1 MFIFSTI
8 CLLSVILAFLIYI
21 HNKEKEHISD
31 EMTKYLERKEY
42 DKGPFKDR
50 VIDTLKKIGLS
61 LLIIVILMVGYL
73 CLYGV
78 YISAKKL
85 YYKSPTLQEE
95 VTRIR
100 NYESTPTKILKEM
113 AE

>member
-1 MFIFSTI
+1 MYIIYTI
-8 CLLSVILAFLIYI
+8 CILAPIIYFFIYI
-21 HNKEKEHISD
+21 NNKEKEQHSI
-31 EMTKYLERKEY
+31 EMAKYLARVEDKE
-42 DKGPFKDR
+42 PFLDILIKA
-50 VIDTLKKIGLS
+50 IKKIGLS
-61 LLIIVILMVGYL
+61 LLIIAILMVGYL

-78 YISAKKL
+78 YRSAKKL

-95 VTRIR
+95 VIRIR